1 MMIVKATVFAFYLWR
16 VFPETAVICVL
27 HCMLSIAC
35 LLRLRCCI
43 TSLCSVVSGHHR
55 LDQIQKN
62 LLGDLTQP
70 AVTAEKK
77 ALTKT
82 KFVCVYVHVCAY
94 ACVCFPRLM
103 FPVLILFWNRR
114 LQICETFTLCM
125 AWTCLGVIQGR
136 VRELWLWVCLC
147 PGSLIRPCN
156 SCGRWGSPR
165 LRDPKLSLLKKL
177 VALC

>member
-82 KFVCVYVHVCAY
+82 KFVCVCMCMCVRMRVSVFHVWCFQCWFCSETGDCRFVRRLLCAWRERVSVWFRDGSGNCGCGF
-94 ACVCFPRLM
+94 ACV
-103 FPVLILFWNRR
+103 
-114 LQICETFTLCM
+114 
-125 AWTCLGVIQGR
+125 QGR
-136 VRELWLWVCLC
+136 W
-147 PGSLIRPCN
+147 
-156 SCGRWGSPR
+156 
-165 LRDPKLSLLKKL
+165 
-177 VALC
+177 